1 MTLHKQTHIQN
12 KKRQNKC
19 NFENDQTGYMDILK

>member
-12 KKRQNKC
+12 KKTQNKF